1 MVFSALATALEGGP
15 PAGVQRLPKYL
26 QLSDAIARAI
36 VQGRLKTG
44 EKLPPE
50 SELAQLL
57 PASLGT
63 IQRALNNLADR
74 GLLIRRHGHGTFV
87 AEPAMA
93 PQDLWHFR
101 FLADDG
107 RSLLPVYTQV
117 GSIEAVRR
125 RGPWSDFLG
134 TTDLIAITRRIDVD
148 HAYTGI
154 SELYLPQARVP
165 GLLKL
170 KPKSLENVN
179 IRALLSEE
187 FAITTE
193 RVREMVACSPIPE
206 KVAKALGE
214 KARAVGLAYHMEG
227 FEHRGRPISYQIAW
241 FPPGQRRLVLG
252 EKHDE

>member
-1 MVFSALATALEGGP
+1 MVFSALASVLEDGP
-15 PAGVQRLPKYL
+15 SVGVQRLPKYL

-36 VQGRLKTG
+36 RQGRLKTG

-50 SELAQLL
+50 SELARVL

-63 IQRALNNLADR
+63 IQRALNNLAER
-74 GLLIRRHGHGTFV
+74 GLLVRRHGHGTFV

-125 RGPWSDFLG
+125 KGPWSDFLG
-134 TTDLIAITRRIDVD
+134 TRDLIAITRRIDVD

-154 SELYLPQARVP
+154 SELYLPEARVP

-170 KPKSLENVN
+170 KPKTLENVN
-179 IRALLSEE
+179 IRALLADR
-187 FAITTE
+187 FGVTTE
-193 RVREMVACSPIPE
+193 RVREMVACGTMPE
-206 KVAKALGE
+206 SAAKALGV
-214 KARAVGLAYHMEG
+214 AGDAIGMAYHMEG
-227 FEHRGRPISYQIAW
+227 FGHRDKPISYQVAW
-241 FPPGQRRLVLG
+241 FPPGERRLVLG
-252 EKHDE
+252 EKHE